1 MTPPD
6 HQTSTPAPPQAA
18 TGNQDVH
25 LHVVDLSSL
34 QQIQRF
40 SHDFA
45 HSGRK
50 LHVLINNAATMQ
62 DARGETAEGVEM
74 AQVQRGWMV
83 Q

>member
-1 MTPPD
+1 M
-6 HQTSTPAPPQAA
+6 
-18 TGNQDVH
+18 H

-45 HSGRK
+45 HSGCK

-62 DARGETAEGVEM
+62 DTRGETVEGVEM
-74 AQVQRGWMV
+74 AQVEDDGWFNQPNIQSIKNPCANLFTDM
-83 Q
+83 